1 MSQSSLFLL
10 EAFVIVILPVV
21 LLRISRLKG
30 LVPLVVVQI
39 LVGIAMGP
47 TVFGRIAPDYFHT
60 ISNPT
65 TLSSFSGIA
74 TIGVLIFGMISGLHL
89 DPGILKDKER
99 GFWPIAIANVAVPMV
114 LGCAAGCWILVRH
127 PDELLSGVSRVEFVA
142 AIGISVSMKALPV
155 LGAILGEMS
164 LLGQRVGNLALGIA
178 GINDLILWTLL
189 GVLLTVGAS
198 HVGDGHGLPPAYL
211 LIFVPTYLVLMV
223 KLVRPALDAMIASK
237 IQDEAISMDALL
249 LIGAATIGSALATEL
264 MGLHYIIGAF
274 LLGVVMPARLRESLI
289 DRLQMMTVALLMP
302 FFFTLT
308 GMRTFIDLSSP
319 ILLEIF
325 IITFGAAT
333 LGIVGGTVGTARF
346 FDEKWSF
353 AFGLGSLLQS
363 KGLTELI
370 VLYVLMDAH
379 IISPIIFSAMILVA
393 LVSTAFAMPMARFVL
408 RWEGDERTIKEPA
421 KATA

>member
-114 LGCAAGCWILVRH
+114 LGCAAGCWILARH

-211 LIFVPTYLVLMV
+211 LIFVPIYLVLMV

-237 IQDEAISMDALL
+237 MQDEAIGMDALL

-274 LLGVVMPARLRESLI
+274 LLGVIMPARLRESLI

-408 RWEGDERTIKEPA
+408 RWEGDETTIKEPA

>member
-114 LGCAAGCWILVRH
+114 LGCAAGCWILARH

-211 LIFVPTYLVLMV
+211 LIFVPIYLVLMV

-237 IQDEAISMDALL
+237 MQDEAIGMDALL

-274 LLGVVMPARLRESLI
+274 LLGVIMPARLRESLI

-408 RWEGDERTIKEPA
+408 RWEGDERTIREPA

>member
-10 EAFVIVILPVV
+10 EAFVVVILPVV
-21 LLRISRLKG
+21 LLRISGLKG

-178 GINDLILWTLL
+178 GFNDLIL
-189 GVLLTVGAS
+189 
-198 HVGDGHGLPPAYL
+198 
-211 LIFVPTYLVLMV
+211 
-223 KLVRPALDAMIASK
+223 
-237 IQDEAISMDALL
+237 
-249 LIGAATIGSALATEL
+249 
-264 MGLHYIIGAF
+264 
-274 LLGVVMPARLRESLI
+274 
-289 DRLQMMTVALLMP
+289 
-302 FFFTLT
+302 
-308 GMRTFIDLSSP
+308 
-319 ILLEIF
+319 
-325 IITFGAAT
+325 
-333 LGIVGGTVGTARF
+333 
-346 FDEKWSF
+346 
-353 AFGLGSLLQS
+353 
-363 KGLTELI
+363 
-370 VLYVLMDAH
+370 
-379 IISPIIFSAMILVA
+379 
-393 LVSTAFAMPMARFVL
+393 
-408 RWEGDERTIKEPA
+408 
-421 KATA
+421 

>member
-1 MSQSSLFLL
+1 MLSRAEFGGKC
-10 EAFVIVILPVV
+10 AFKD
-21 LLRISRLKG
+21 SLKG

-155 LGAILGEMS
+155 LGAILREMS

-198 HVGDGHGLPPAYL
+198 HVGDGHGLPLAYL
-211 LIFVPTYLVLMV
+211 LILVPIYLVLMV

-237 IQDEAISMDALL
+237 IQDEAIGMDALL

-274 LLGVVMPARLRESLI
+274 LLGVIMPARLRKSLI

-308 GMRTFIDLSSP
+308 GMRTFTDLSSP

-363 KGLTELI
+363 KGLTEQI
-370 VLYVLMDAH
+370 VLYMVVDAH

-393 LVSTAFAMPMARFVL
+393 PVSTAFAMSMARFVL
-408 RWEGDERTIKEPA
+408 RWACDETTIKEPA